1 VHLDSEQ
8 VQRLLHGELAAAA
21 AAAARA
27 HLERCAECSTKVSD
41 AEQEESHVLH
51 LLRGL
56 DHPVP
61 RLRSDV
67 VIAHSVKRA
76 RAQRLGRLA
85 AGVLLAMVGAGAAYA
100 LPGSPVP
107 AMLRRVVGWVGQ
119 SAPAEA
125 PPPPTS
131 TPIAG
136 EVTRGIAVA
145 PGARFL
151 ISFAAHQAGGLAIV
165 SLVDSAE
172 VTVRASG
179 GGVTFA
185 SEVDRLAIDNGGST
199 ATFRIQIPRAAPRVE
214 IVVSGRRA
222 FLKESARVL
231 TDAPRDS
238 AGQYLISLSPR
249 AP

>member
-1 VHLDSEQ
+1 MHLDSEQ
-8 VQRLLHGELAAAA
+8 VQRLLHGELAAGA

-41 AEQEESHVLH
+41 AEQEESHVLQ

-61 RLRSDV
+61 RVRSDV
-67 VIAHSVKRA
+67 VIAHSVERA

-85 AGVLLAMVGAGAAYA
+85 AGVLLAMVAAGAAYA

-125 PPPPTS
+125 PPPTS
-131 TPIAG
+131 TPTAG

-199 ATFRIQIPRAAPRVE
+199 AMFRIQIPRAAPRVE

-238 AGQYLISLSPR
+238 AGQYLISLSPP